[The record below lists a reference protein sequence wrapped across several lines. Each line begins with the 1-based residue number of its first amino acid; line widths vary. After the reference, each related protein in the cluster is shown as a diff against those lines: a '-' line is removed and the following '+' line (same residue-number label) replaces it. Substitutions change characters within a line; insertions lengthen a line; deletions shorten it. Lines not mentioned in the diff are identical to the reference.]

1 MGDALLYHILVQ
13 SKRVLFGQGIRPSG
27 RGVRGVLGPIF
38 ELCKLFVDLL
48 PAVIQLTETPSE
60 GLIVEGIVVIFDFIR
75 QKIVVI
81 IQ

>member
-48 PAVIQLTETPSE
+48 PAVIETSSE